1 MLVKE
6 LKDKQLRVMDTTNRK
21 DLLLRNG
28 QAPPVPSPRSKWVD
42 STISEDLFWRKA
54 GKKDA
59 WAPQQSPDTYI
70 VIEPEP
76 HPSQR
81 ENIAVDSILR
91 FRNERKELPLSHT
104 QFVFPRQS
112 IPGWSDWAVRIFKD
126 PEYTKMLRVAKVYRP
141 IDISTQLDFPKV
153 EDMKLWRYI
162 ISRWSTQTHTF
173 IAAWGEFTPTLE
185 DVYILLKLSEF
196 GKTDITTLVASQEE
210 DDIISELMITLKK
223 SKVKA
228 KKSIFTSWI
237 GYFNQ
242 DQAEDSVTNL
252 EPRLKRW

>member
-1 MLVKE
+1 MAEESKE
-6 LKDKQLRVMDTTNRK
+6 KQSRATDRTNRK
-21 DLLLRNG
+21 DLLVRNG
-28 QAPPVPSPRSKWVD
+28 QAPAVPSPRSEWVD

-54 GKKDA
+54 DKRDG
-59 WAPQQSPDTYI
+59 WASQQSDKVYR

-81 ENIAVDSILR
+81 EAIAVDSILR

-104 QFVFPRQS
+104 QFVFPRQA
-112 IPGWSDWAVRIFKD
+112 IPGWLDWAVRIFED
-126 PEYTKMLRVAKVYRP
+126 SEYRNTLRLAKVYRA
-141 IDISTQLDFPKV
+141 IDISTQLNFPKV
-153 EDMKLWRYI
+153 EDMKLWRYL

-185 DVYILLKLSEF
+185 DVYILLKLFEF
-196 GKTDITTLVASQEE
+196 GKTEITTLMASQEE
-210 DDIISELMITLKK
+210 EDIISELMIALKR

-242 DQAEDSVTNL
+242 NQDENNATDL
-252 EPRLKRW
+252 EPRLRRW